1 MLIAAG
7 KRGYDTFL
15 AEQALE
21 QALQAAVGEE
31 RQDAVQL
38 IRGEES
44 SWARVL
50 DAARSRSLFSPRR
63 AVVVRGAEGLKG
75 EGEDVAAYLA
85 DPTPDVTLVLMAA
98 KLDRRRSVWKRLS
111 DAAQVVGVDPPRGAE
126 LRARVSELVRARGL
140 PLTGEGQQE
149 LIDLVGQDLRR
160 LVGELDKLEAWGFGE
175 RSLGA
180 DEVALVLG
188 RGLAR
193 PVYELA
199 DAFQGREAA
208 RTLRLLDDL
217 VESGEAPL
225 RILAVLHRALRQL
238 RLARALKAART
249 PREEMGRALGLPP
262 NMAFKLPDILSRA
275 GGWTDATLRAAL
287 QALDRADRRCK
298 TGVDGRVA
306 LAAVAAEAL
315 GGPAVRPASRSR

>member
-1 MLIAAG
+1 VLIAAG
-7 KRGYDTFL
+7 KRGYDSFL

-21 QALQAAVGEE
+21 QALRAAVGDE
-31 RQDAVQL
+31 RQDAVQVL
-38 IRGEES
+38 RGEES

-75 EGEDVAAYLA
+75 EGEEIGAYLA
-85 DPTPDVTLVLMAA
+85 DPTPGVTLVLLAA

-111 DAAQVVGVDPPRGAE
+111 DGAQVVSVEPPRGPE
-126 LRARVSELVRARGL
+126 LRARVAELVRARKL

-149 LIDLVGQDLRR
+149 LIELVGQDLRR

-175 RSLGA
+175 RSLGP

-199 DAFQGREAA
+199 DAFQGRETA
-208 RTLRLLDDL
+208 RTLRLMDDL
-217 VESGEAPL
+217 VEGGEAPL

-238 RLARALKAART
+238 RLARGLKAARAT
-249 PREEMGRALGLPP
+249 PDEVSRGLGLPP
-262 NMAFKLPDILSRA
+262 NMAFKARDLMSWA
-275 GGWTDATLRAAL
+275 GGWTDARLRGAL

>member
-7 KRGYDTFL
+7 KRGFDSFL

-21 QALQAAVGEE
+21 QALQAAVGDE

-75 EGEDVAAYLA
+75 EGEDVGGYLA
-85 DPTPDVTLVLMAA
+85 DPNPDATLVLLAA
-98 KLDRRRSVWKRLS
+98 KVDRRRSVWKRLS
-111 DAAQVVGVDPPRGAE
+111 DGAQLVNVEPPRGAE
-126 LRARVSELVRARGL
+126 LRARVAELVRARKL
-140 PLTGEGQQE
+140 PLTVEGQQE
-149 LIDLVGQDLRR
+149 LVDLVGQDLRR

-175 RSLGA
+175 RSIGP

-188 RGLAR
+188 RGMAR

-199 DAFQGREAA
+199 DAFQGRDTA

-217 VESGEAPL
+217 LEGGEAPL

-238 RLARALKAART
+238 RLARALKATRASPDEVAR
-249 PREEMGRALGLPP
+249 GLGLPP
-262 NMAFKLPDILSRA
+262 NMAFKASSLLSWA
-275 GGWTDATLRAAL
+275 GGWSDAKLRAGL